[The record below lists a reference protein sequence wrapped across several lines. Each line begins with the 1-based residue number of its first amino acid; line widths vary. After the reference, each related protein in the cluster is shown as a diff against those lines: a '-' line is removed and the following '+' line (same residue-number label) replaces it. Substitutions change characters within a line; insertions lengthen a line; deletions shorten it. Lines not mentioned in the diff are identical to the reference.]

1 MNLNTISLRALVV
14 GKANKQT
21 NPSIPIPKFH
31 KRETDTTRNTTKQ
44 QTKNTSTSILFH
56 STRERERERHTH
68 THPHTKRKREDGG
81 SGGHGRGA
89 GAQSHGTMGLI
100 S

>member
-1 MNLNTISLRALVV
+1 LVV
-14 GKANKQT
+14 GKANNQT

-31 KRETDTTRNTTKQ
+31 KRETDPTRNTTKQ
-44 QTKNTSTSILFH
+44 QTNNSSTSIPFH
-56 STRERERERHTH
+56 STRERDRQTYTHTH
-68 THPHTKRKREDGG
+68 TKRRREDGG